1 VRSQRLRDMSVSII
15 EDAGQGKDFGG
26 VRKGDVVILPAFGA
40 SVQEMQM
47 LNDREVELVDTTCPW
62 VSKARRLPLA
72 SSLCPRMMASSRVP
86 CTASLPSGGDPL

>member
-1 VRSQRLRDMSVSII
+1 MPQRQRLRDMSVSII
-15 EDAGQGKDFGG
+15 EDAGQGKDFSD

-62 VSKARRLPLA
+62 VSKVRAHEGW
-72 SSLCPRMMASSRVP
+72 C
-86 CTASLPSGGDPL
+86 